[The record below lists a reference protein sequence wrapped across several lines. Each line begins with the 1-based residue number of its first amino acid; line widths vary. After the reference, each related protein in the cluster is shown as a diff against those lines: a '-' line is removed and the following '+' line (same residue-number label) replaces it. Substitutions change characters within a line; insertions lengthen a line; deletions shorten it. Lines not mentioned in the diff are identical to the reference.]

1 MSLEKA
7 KLTFLRVNDREQPVN
22 VIEPEKRY
30 GSSQGITGKIKSL
43 STENLTNLKNKMN
56 DTLNNYANHSFTD
69 NLKSFMGISAAAG
82 GQDSNT
88 LYLQFNPSSISM
100 TAYGGGEFINMKINQ
115 NEDGDNK
122 ADQNISFSG
131 VNAYIGIR
139 LRMIFDAENNMDAFM
154 VDKLNAVNSP
164 LKTVYFAAGKAVGR
178 EYTVR
183 PIVEGFIAAIRKN
196 SEYRVIFTWG
206 KLRYSGTINSVQGV
220 YTMFNVSG
228 EPIRAEVSIELFSA
242 DNKALEEWKAKYN
255 QNIIEYA
262 KSETSNV
269 SNSLNNLLN
278 LQL

>member
-7 KLTFLRVNDREQPVN
+7 RLTFLRINDREQPVD
-22 VIEPEKRY
+22 VIKPEKRY
-30 GSSQGITGKIKSL
+30 GSNQGIFGKITSL
-43 STENLTNLKNKMN
+43 SPKNLTNLNN
-56 DTLNNYANHSFTD
+56 TLNNTMRNYANNSFTD
-69 NLKSFMGISAAAG
+69 NLKSFMGISAAVDD
-82 GQDSNT
+82 QDSNT
-88 LYLQFNPSSISM
+88 LCLQFNPSSISM
-100 TAYGGGEFINMKINQ
+100 TAYGGGEFINMRINQ
-115 NEDGDNK
+115 NEDGNNN
-122 ADQNISFSG
+122 ADQNISFTG
-131 VNAYIGIR
+131 IDAYIGIR
-139 LRMIFDAENNMDAFM
+139 IKMIFDAENNMDAFM